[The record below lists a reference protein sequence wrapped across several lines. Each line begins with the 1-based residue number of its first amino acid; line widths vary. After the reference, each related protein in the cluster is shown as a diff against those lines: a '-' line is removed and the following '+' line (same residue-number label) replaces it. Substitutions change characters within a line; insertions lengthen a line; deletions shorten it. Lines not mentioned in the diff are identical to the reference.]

1 MMFNIN
7 TVGVNELGRNEL
19 ALLIHI
25 SNLQNMIHINT
36 LSQLIP
42 FILLDNYSRPLC
54 FIVEWKEKEYI
65 LFRHLKRINNNR

>member
-1 MMFNIN
+1 MMVNIN

-19 ALLIHI
+19 ALLVPI

-65 LFRHLKRINNNR
+65 LFRHFEKD